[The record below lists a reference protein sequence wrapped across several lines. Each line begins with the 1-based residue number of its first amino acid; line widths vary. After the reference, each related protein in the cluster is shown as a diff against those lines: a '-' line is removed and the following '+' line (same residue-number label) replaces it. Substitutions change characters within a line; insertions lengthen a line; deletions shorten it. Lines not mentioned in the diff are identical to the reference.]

1 MIPAVDI
8 GLTMSTHGLLTR
20 DERDFYLQRLDPD
33 EMRPVELAEHAER
46 LGYHSVWFS
55 DHVVMGRTAT
65 THHTANESGT
75 RAYPDQP
82 VMLDVVACMGAI
94 AARTERIRMASSVHI
109 APYRHPLN
117 SAHQFATVD
126 VLSGGRLIV
135 GVGSGW
141 DTEEFAAVGA
151 DYEHRGSITEEC
163 IEIYRKAWTQP
174 WLEHHG
180 RFFTIENVSLEPK
193 PVQKPHPPIVFG
205 AVTPAGARRAARV
218 ADGLYP
224 MFLDTYADPGRFAH
238 LREEVLREAE
248 RVGRDL
254 GGFRL
259 YAFASGQ
266 VVDAD
271 DEVVRRE
278 PRPTLTGA
286 AEQVIGDLERF
297 AANGYSHVTMHFHV
311 RSGTIG
317 ELFEQAERFAEE
329 ILPAAAELEAAP
341 L

>member
-1 MIPAVDI
+1 VDI

-20 DERDFYLQRLDPD
+20 DERDFFLQRLDAAD
-33 EMRPVELAEHAER
+33 MRPVELAEHAER

-55 DHVVMGRTAT
+55 DHVVMGKTAG

-82 VMLDVVACMGAI
+82 VMLDVVATMGAI

-141 DTEEFAAVGA
+141 DVEEFAAVGA
-151 DYEHRGSITEEC
+151 DFEHRGSLTEEC
-163 IEIYRKAWTQP
+163 VEIYKKAWSQP

-180 RFFTIENVSLEPK
+180 RFFTIENVSMEPK
-193 PVQKPHPPIVFG
+193 PLQKPHPPIVFG
-205 AVTPAGARRAARV
+205 AVTAAGARRAARC

-224 MFLDTYADPGRFAH
+224 MFLDAYADPGRFGH

-248 RVGRDL
+248 RAGRDL

-259 YAFASGQ
+259 YAFASGL
-266 VVDAD
+266 VVDEG
-271 DEVVRRE
+271 DELAQRD
-278 PRPTLTGA
+278 PRPTLTGT
-286 AEQVIGDLERF
+286 AEQVVSDLERF
-297 AANGYSHVTMHFHV
+297 AANGYAHVTMHFHV

-317 ELFEQAERFAEE
+317 ELFEIAERFAEDV
-329 ILPAAAELEAAP
+329 LPAAREIAAAP